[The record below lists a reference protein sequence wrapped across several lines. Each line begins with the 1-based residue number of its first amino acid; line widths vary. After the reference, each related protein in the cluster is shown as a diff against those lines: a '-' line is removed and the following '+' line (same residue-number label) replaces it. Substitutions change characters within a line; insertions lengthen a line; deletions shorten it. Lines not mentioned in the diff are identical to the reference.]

1 MTVEALSF
9 PGVSLRLSLRRR
21 AAPWCSKNAYGPSE
35 VSWRS
40 NPFRVTA
47 RDSRSLFR
55 KRLAP
60 ARRFMDKSAETVRI
74 LLADDHPI
82 LRDGLRR
89 LLEVEPDLRVIGEAG
104 DGIEAVKGV
113 RRLKPDLLLLDLNMP
128 RQTGLEA
135 LREIGPVS
143 STRTVVLAAAI
154 EKAEVAQAIQLGAR
168 GVVLKESATELLLRC
183 IRSVLGGQYWVGRE
197 VVFSLIEA
205 LRDLLPMNGN
215 SQNGQANF
223 GLTPREME
231 VIAAVVNGYTN
242 KDMAQSFSLSVQTV
256 KHHLTSI
263 FDKLGVSNRLE
274 LALFAVNPHF
284 VGEDQP
290 GQSTPSAPSHFALG
304 APGHGF
310 RGVLNWRRL

>member
-1 MTVEALSF
+1 
-9 PGVSLRLSLRRR
+9 
-21 AAPWCSKNAYGPSE
+21 
-35 VSWRS
+35 
-40 NPFRVTA
+40 
-47 RDSRSLFR
+47 
-55 KRLAP
+55 
-60 ARRFMDKSAETVRI
+60 MDKSPETVRI

-82 LRDGLRR
+82 LRHGLRK

-135 LREIGPVS
+135 LREIGPMS

-154 EKAEVAQAIQLGAR
+154 EKAQVAEAIQFGAR

-274 LALFAVNPHF
+274 LALFAVNHHL

>member
-1 MTVEALSF
+1 M
-9 PGVSLRLSLRRR
+9 
-21 AAPWCSKNAYGPSE
+21 
-35 VSWRS
+35 
-40 NPFRVTA
+40 
-47 RDSRSLFR
+47 
-55 KRLAP
+55 
-60 ARRFMDKSAETVRI
+60 
-74 LLADDHPI
+74 LADDHPI
-82 LRDGLRR
+82 LRHGLRK

-113 RRLKPDLLLLDLNMP
+113 HRLKPDLLLLDLNMP

-135 LREIGPVS
+135 LREIGPS
-143 STRTVVLAAAI
+143 TTRTVVLAAAI

-183 IRSVLGGQYWVGRE
+183 IRAVMRGQYWVGRE

-205 LRDLLPMNGN
+205 LRDLLPMDGN
-215 SQNGQANF
+215 RQNGQANF

-231 VIAAVVNGYTN
+231 VITAVVNGYTN
-242 KDMAQSFSLSVQTV
+242 KDIAQSFSLSIQTV

-274 LALFAVNPHF
+274 LALFTVNHHL
-284 VGEDQP
+284 VGEDEPAQTA
-290 GQSTPSAPSHFALG
+290 SSASSHFALG

-310 RGVLNWRRL
+310 RDALNWKRLSR

>member
-1 MTVEALSF
+1 MH
-9 PGVSLRLSLRRR
+9 
-21 AAPWCSKNAYGPSE
+21 
-35 VSWRS
+35 
-40 NPFRVTA
+40 
-47 RDSRSLFR
+47 
-55 KRLAP
+55 
-60 ARRFMDKSAETVRI
+60 KSAETVRI

-82 LRDGLRR
+82 LRDGLRK

-135 LREIGPVS
+135 LREIGPLS
-143 STRTVVLAAAI
+143 TTRTVVLAAAI
-154 EKAEVAQAIQLGAR
+154 EKAQVAEAIQLGAR

-183 IRSVLGGQYWVGRE
+183 IRAVMGGQYWVGHE

-205 LRDLLPMNGN
+205 LRDLLPTHGN

-231 VIAAVVNGYTN
+231 VITAVVNGYTN
-242 KDMAQSFSLSVQTV
+242 KDIAQSFSLSIQTV

-263 FDKLGVSNRLE
+263 FDKMGVSNRLE
-274 LALFAVNPHF
+274 LALFAVNHHL

-290 GQSTPSAPSHFALG
+290 GRQSTSNASNHFALG
-304 APGHGF
+304 ASGHGF
-310 RGVLNWRRL
+310 RDALNGRRL

>member
-1 MTVEALSF
+1 
-9 PGVSLRLSLRRR
+9 
-21 AAPWCSKNAYGPSE
+21 
-35 VSWRS
+35 
-40 NPFRVTA
+40 
-47 RDSRSLFR
+47 
-55 KRLAP
+55 
-60 ARRFMDKSAETVRI
+60 MDKSPETVRI

-82 LRDGLRR
+82 LRHGLRK

-113 RRLKPDLLLLDLNMP
+113 HRLKPDLLLLDLNMP

-135 LREIGPVS
+135 LREIGPMS

-154 EKAEVAQAIQLGAR
+154 EKAQVAEAIQFGAR

-183 IRSVLGGQYWVGRE
+183 IRAVMRGQYWVGRE

-205 LRDLLPMNGN
+205 LRDLLPMDGN
-215 SQNGQANF
+215 RQNGQANF

-231 VIAAVVNGYTN
+231 VITAVVNGYTN
-242 KDMAQSFSLSVQTV
+242 KDIAQSFSLSIQTV

-274 LALFAVNPHF
+274 LALFTVNHHL
-284 VGEDQP
+284 VGEDEPAQTA
-290 GQSTPSAPSHFALG
+290 SSASSHFALG

-310 RGVLNWRRL
+310 RDALNWKRLSR